1 MAVVNTREKLID
13 YCKRRLG
20 DPVIEINVDEDQV
33 EDRIDEALQLYREY
47 HSDGQQRT
55 FLKHQITAEDL
66 ANKYITV
73 SDSVLSVNRLFPI
86 AGSSTGRDMFN
97 VQYQMYLNDL
107 AFMNTF
113 MGDLAYYKQMN
124 QHLSLLDMTLNGTP
138 QVDFARSLGRLY
150 IQGDLED
157 GTLKEGDYIVAE
169 VIAAI
174 SPTQATKIYD
184 DKWLKEYTTAL
195 IKLQWGQN
203 LIKFDG
209 VQLPGGITINA
220 RQIYE
225 DAQADIDK
233 LKEELRS
240 EHEMPVDFYVG

>member
-55 FLKHQITAEDL
+55 FLKHQITATDIT
-66 ANKYITV
+66 NKYVTV
-73 SDSVLSVNRLFPI
+73 SDSVLSVNRMFPMT
-86 AGSSTGRDMFN
+86 GSSTGRDMFS

-107 AFMNTF
+107 AFMDSF

-124 QHLSLLDMTLNGTP
+124 QYLALLDMTLTGTP
-138 QVDFARSLGRLY
+138 QIDFSRVLNRIY

-157 GTLKEGDYIVAE
+157 GTLREGDYIVVEA
-169 VIAAI
+169 VAAI
-174 SPTQATKIYD
+174 SPSEASKIYND
-184 DKWLKEYTTAL
+184 RWVKEYATAL

-209 VQLPGGITINA
+209 VQLPGGVTINA

-225 DAQADIDK
+225 DAQADIEK

-240 EHEMPVDFYVG
+240 EHEMPIDFYVG

>member
-55 FLKHQITAEDL
+55 FLKHQITATDMT
-66 ANKYITV
+66 NKYVTV
-73 SDSVLSVNRLFPI
+73 SDSVLSVNRMFPMT
-86 AGSSTGRDMFN
+86 GSSTGRDMFS

-107 AFMNTF
+107 AFMDSF

-124 QHLSLLDMTLNGTP
+124 QYLALLDMTLTGTP
-138 QVDFARSLGRLY
+138 QIDFSRVLNRIY

-157 GTLKEGDYIVAE
+157 GTLREGDYIVVEA
-169 VIAAI
+169 VAAI
-174 SPTQATKIYD
+174 SPSEASKIYND
-184 DKWLKEYTTAL
+184 RWVKEYATAL

-209 VQLPGGITINA
+209 VQLPGGVTINA

-225 DAQADIDK
+225 DAQADIEK

-240 EHEMPVDFYVG
+240 EHEMPIDFYVG

>member
-1 MAVVNTREKLID
+1 MATVSTRDQLID

-66 ANKYITV
+66 TNKYVTI
-73 SDSVLSVNRLFPI
+73 SSSVLSVNRMFPMT
-86 AGSSTGRDMFN
+86 GSSTGRDMFS
-97 VQYQMYLNDL
+97 VQYQMHLNDL
-107 AFMNTF
+107 AFMDSF
-113 MGDLAYYKQMN
+113 MGDLAYFKQMK
-124 QHLSLLDMTLNGTP
+124 QYLSLLDMTLTGTP
-138 QVDFARSLGRLY
+138 QIDFSRVLNRLY

-157 GTLKEGDYIVAE
+157 GTIKLNDYIIVEA
-169 VIAAI
+169 VTAI
-174 SPTQATKIYD
+174 SPTEAVKIYD
-184 DKWLKEYTTAL
+184 DRWIKEYATAL

-209 VQLPGGITINA
+209 VQLPGGVTINA

-225 DAQADIDK
+225 DATADIEQ
-233 LKEELRS
+233 LREELRT
-240 EHEMPVDFYVG
+240 EHEMPIDFYVG

>member
-1 MAVVNTREKLID
+1 MATINTREKLID

-55 FLKHQITAEDL
+55 FLKHQITAADMT
-66 ANKYITV
+66 NKYVTV
-73 SDSVLSVNRLFPI
+73 SDSVLSVNRMFPMT
-86 AGSSTGRDMFN
+86 GSSTGRDMFS

-107 AFMNTF
+107 AFMDSF

-124 QHLSLLDMTLNGTP
+124 QYLSLLDMTLTGTP
-138 QVDFARSLGRLY
+138 QIDFSRALNRIY

-157 GTLKEGDYIVAE
+157 GTLREGDYIVVEA
-169 VIAAI
+169 VAAI
-174 SPTQATKIYD
+174 SPTEAAKIYND
-184 DKWLKEYTTAL
+184 RWIKEYATAL

-209 VQLPGGITINA
+209 VQLPGGVTINA

-225 DAQADIDK
+225 DATADIEK

-240 EHEMPVDFYVG
+240 EHEMPIDFYVG